1 MLRTLLGREKNK
13 EEMSDEQIHI
23 AQLISNNL
31 PHNQNDMAIISLF
44 NVNDKKLT
52 KLQRKTD

>member
-23 AQLISNNL
+23 AQLIPNNL
-31 PHNQNDMAIISLF
+31 PHNQNDMTIISLF

>member
-1 MLRTLLGREKNK
+1 
-13 EEMSDEQIHI
+13 MSDEQIHI

-52 KLQRKTD
+52 KLQRKTDWNKS